1 MNPIVRPP
9 CGPIQGRIKEDALLF
24 AGIPY
29 AQAPRGDLR
38 FKAPQPIPPF
48 ADTLAALRFGP
59 AAPQTVT
66 GGLTG
71 ATVARWD
78 EDCLTLNISAPLT
91 AIEPCDRA
99 ERAVLVWIHGGGY
112 RTGQGAVPWY
122 SGARFARDA
131 DIVVVTINYRLG
143 ALGFAD
149 LSSLGEAYATSGFN
163 GTLDQIAALSWV
175 KDNIGAFGGDPDRVT
190 VAGESA
196 GGFSVATLLAANQA
210 QGLFQRAI
218 PQSGAGHHTLP
229 REAAL
234 QVTQQFLHEL
244 ADPRGERLLSVP
256 AEDILAAQQRTI
268 AHFEHEALGVNAL
281 GVSVSPFYP
290 VHGTSL
296 LPLSPIDA
304 IRAGMGSQVAVLTGS
319 NADETTL
326 WGFGEVDDGKLNRM
340 AESVGAAATLNTY
353 RKTRPDADAQALLI
367 ALTSDHLFRI
377 PGIRL
382 AEARFEAQAATW
394 MYLFNWR
401 SRAFGGKL
409 GATHALEIPF
419 VFNNLDRAGVDVFLG
434 PGDSPQHLA
443 NEMHQA
449 WCRFIKEGDPGW
461 PAYDPH
467 HRATMSFDHK
477 PRLVNDPAASER
489 LAWEGLR

>member
-1 MNPIVRPP
+1 MNPIVGPP

-122 SGARFARDA
+122 NGTRFARDA

-175 KDNIGAFGGDPDRVT
+175 KTI
-190 VAGESA
+190 SA
-196 GGFSVATLLAANQA
+196 PLVATQTALPWPENPQA
-210 QGLFQRAI
+210 
-218 PQSGAGHHTLP
+218 
-229 REAAL
+229 
-234 QVTQQFLHEL
+234 
-244 ADPRGERLLSVP
+244 
-256 AEDILAAQQRTI
+256 
-268 AHFEHEALGVNAL
+268 
-281 GVSVSPFYP
+281 VS
-290 VHGTSL
+290 
-296 LPLSPIDA
+296 
-304 IRAGMGSQVAVLTGS
+304 
-319 NADETTL
+319 
-326 WGFGEVDDGKLNRM
+326 
-340 AESVGAAATLNTY
+340 
-353 RKTRPDADAQALLI
+353 ALL
-367 ALTSDHLFRI
+367 R
-377 PGIRL
+377 
-382 AEARFEAQAATW
+382 
-394 MYLFNWR
+394 
-401 SRAFGGKL
+401 
-409 GATHALEIPF
+409 
-419 VFNNLDRAGVDVFLG
+419 
-434 PGDSPQHLA
+434 
-443 NEMHQA
+443 
-449 WCRFIKEGDPGW
+449 C
-461 PAYDPH
+461 
-467 HRATMSFDHK
+467 
-477 PRLVNDPAASER
+477 
-489 LAWEGLR
+489 

>member
-9 CGPIQGRIKEDALLF
+9 CGPIQGRIKEDTLLF

-91 AIEPCDRA
+91 AIEPGDRA

-122 SGARFARDA
+122 NGTRFARDA

-268 AHFEHEALGVNAL
+268 AHFEHEALGANAL

-304 IRAGMGSQVAVLTGS
+304 ISAGMGSQVAVLTGS

-340 AESVGAAATLNTY
+340 AGSLGAAATLNTY